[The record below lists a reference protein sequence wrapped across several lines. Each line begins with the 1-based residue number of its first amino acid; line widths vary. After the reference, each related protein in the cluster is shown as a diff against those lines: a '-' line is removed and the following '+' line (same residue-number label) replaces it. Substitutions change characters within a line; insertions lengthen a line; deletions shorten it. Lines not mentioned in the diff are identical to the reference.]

1 MTREHAYV
9 ATTMALCGFGAV
21 LSFAIAM
28 VPMIA
33 IGHLLRVDLLLVGLL
48 PYVVYACGAWLRRD
62 RLSLLLGAALLA
74 GDLGLRLPAGYSAQ
88 TDLWNHVVFIWPL
101 LVTAVLTLVYWVVP
115 TSAEDDAQPAA

>member
-1 MTREHAYV
+1 MNRENAYA

-62 RLSLLLGAALLA
+62 RLSLILGATLLV

-88 TDLWNHVVFIWPL
+88 ADLWNHVVFIWPL
-101 LVTAVLTLVYWVVP
+101 LATAVLLLVYWVVP
-115 TSAEDDAQPAA
+115 SSAGDDARPAG